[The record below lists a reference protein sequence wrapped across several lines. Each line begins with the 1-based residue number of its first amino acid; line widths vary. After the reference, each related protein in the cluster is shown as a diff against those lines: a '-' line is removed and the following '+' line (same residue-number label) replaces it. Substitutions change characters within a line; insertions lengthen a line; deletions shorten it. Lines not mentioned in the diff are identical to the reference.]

1 MEFRILLLVGM
12 DNPNTIMV
20 IDKMDDVN
28 KAKDFSMLPSLK
40 DAMKKAGVLNPKFG
54 FCDGSK

>member
-1 MEFRILLLVGM
+1 M
-12 DNPNTIMV
+12 DNPNTIIL

-40 DAMKKAGVLNPKFG
+40 G
-54 FCDGSK
+54 CDEEKLV